1 MQHSA
6 ETDQPQLTTN
16 APRGG
21 GFCRSM
27 CRNNRCSVRS
37 NRHRARP
44 RGNGRRT
51 IPSFKVICSDVKQ
64 LAECSRCGDATPMR
78 TIVARSR
85 PALDARKSGKAPRQ
99 RVHIFWPVKPVLHLV
114 LLMRAEC
121 PANCLCRYNLEHLVA
136 LDPQPARGQSLLA
149 GESRRQTM
157 RSRTVGQRRL
167 SGFARQYRRSKPP
180 LFESLVAD
188 ARRVP
193 PKSDALKPGPVK

>member
-136 LDPQPARGQSLLA
+136 LDPQPARGQSLLVA
-149 GESRRQTM
+149 KADGKPCDLVPSASVVFQDLLDNTGG
-157 RSRTVGQRRL
+157 RSRLCSSRL
-167 SGFARQYRRSKPP
+167 LPTPAACPRSRMP
-180 LFESLVAD
+180 
-188 ARRVP
+188 
-193 PKSDALKPGPVK
+193 